1 LEPVSIQVDRKPSV
15 KSKLFYLWL
24 LPLLWGIFTAISF
37 FCSGDEH
44 ALFAYG
50 SLAGTWICFLYE
62 FNTLE
67 QALIPVMATGAVIL
81 ALIGLLLDWL
91 RVKNRLWLFV
101 FVLIAVLLFIVQF
114 GMYGSI
120 ERIRGKHGY
129 ILGLVIVAC
138 NWGIYGAIMFSLF
151 ATLLGHL
158 IRLVRRA
165 PVN

>member
-1 LEPVSIQVDRKPSV
+1 M
-15 KSKLFYLWL
+15 KSRLFYLWL

-37 FCSGDEH
+37 FHSGDEH

-50 SLAGTWICFLYE
+50 SLVGTWICFLYQ
-62 FNTLE
+62 FKTLA
-67 QALIPVMATGAVIL
+67 QALVPVLATGAVIL

-91 RVKNRLWLFV
+91 RVKKRLWLFV
-101 FVLIAVLLFIVQF
+101 FVLIAVLVFIFQF
-114 GMYGSI
+114 RMYGSI

-138 NWGIYGAIMFSLF
+138 NWGIYGAIMFSVPV
-151 ATLLGHL
+151 TLLRRL
-158 IRLVRRA
+158 IGLVRRA